1 MSDNNKYIDSKRT
14 LFLNESIELKKYI
27 TAIKV
32 KKDER
37 VNINKQLNKHRFT
50 SFIRRFIHK

>member
-37 VNINKQLNKHRFT
+37 VNIKKQLKKHRFT